1 MKKLLSIFLSAI
13 MCLTLAACS
22 GNNEVNDTD
31 SEVVGSDSASTTT
44 ISNEDTNVAPKDD
57 SIEIT
62 PENWQHYF
70 ELGYEL
76 YIEYEDDGVTI
87 DDYSIHPCIFIKD
100 GYGVADENEPV
111 EFVFDAEYEW
121 RCVLLNKRD
130 LAYEIGG
137 IDDVHEPDP
146 NETFDITLYPGF
158 EYRWLTSVRTT
169 SGGWTTDTGSIA
181 LDDLFYFYIEDA
193 ENGQKSV
200 NVRTQQL
207 PILTCTEASGKIIA
221 K

>member
-31 SEVVGSDSASTTT
+31 NEVIDSDSASTT
-44 ISNEDTNVAPKDD
+44 ISNEDTNVAPKYD

-62 PENWQHYF
+62 PENWQDYF

-76 YIEYEDDGVTI
+76 DIEYEDDGVTI
-87 DDYSIHPCIFIKD
+87 DDYSLIPCLFIKD
-100 GYGVADENEPV
+100 GYDVAELV
-111 EFVFDAEYEW
+111 EFVIGVEYEW

-130 LAYEIGG
+130 LSYEIGG
-137 IDDVHEPDP
+137 IDDIHEPDP
-146 NETFDITLYPGF
+146 NETFDITLEPGF
-158 EYRWLTSVRTT
+158 EYRWLTSVRSI

-181 LDDLFYFYIEDA
+181 FDDLFYFNIDDA

>member
-1 MKKLLSIFLSAI
+1 MNLLSWTDISFLDKSLQI
-13 MCLTLAACS
+13 CYY
-22 GNNEVNDTD
+22 NQQ
-31 SEVVGSDSASTTT
+31 
-44 ISNEDTNVAPKDD
+44 DD
-57 SIEIT
+57 GIEIT
-62 PENWQHYF
+62 PENWQDYF

-76 YIEYEDDGVTI
+76 YTEYEDDGVTI
-87 DDYSIHPCIFIKD
+87 DNYSIHPCIFIKD
-100 GYGVADENEPV
+100 GYDVADENEPV
-111 EFVFDAEYEW
+111 ELVFDAEYEW
-121 RCVLLNKRD
+121 RYVLLNKRD

-137 IDDVHEPDP
+137 IDEGHEPYP
-146 NETFDITLYPGF
+146 NETLDVTLNLGD
-158 EYRWLTSVRTT
+158 RGCWLTSDRRT

>member
-1 MKKLLSIFLSAI
+1 

-22 GNNEVNDTD
+22 GDNEVNDTD
-31 SEVVGSDSASTTT
+31 HKVAGSDSASTT

-57 SIEIT
+57 GIEIT
-62 PENWQHYF
+62 PENWQDYF

-76 YIEYEDDGVTI
+76 YTEYEDDGVTI
-87 DDYSIHPCIFIKD
+87 ENYSIQPCIFIKD
-100 GYGVADENEPV
+100 GYDIADENEPV
-111 EFVFDAEYEW
+111 ELVFDAEYEW
-121 RCVLLNKRD
+121 RYVLLNKRD
-130 LAYEIGG
+130 LTYEIGG
-137 IDDVHEPDP
+137 IDEGHEPHP
-146 NETFDITLYPGF
+146 NETLDVTLDPNDRGC
-158 EYRWLTSVRTT
+158 WLTSVRIT

-181 LDDLFYFYIEDA
+181 LDDLFYFYIHDA
-193 ENGQKSV
+193 ENGKKGV